1 MKLYKILFALS
12 FAAFCA
18 GCGDDDSSS
27 ASPEEESSSSR
38 IASFKSSSSLS
49 NRADIAY
56 NDTLE
61 LGDTVAL
68 DFEIPKSKKDI
79 DEESGYIYITDTTK
93 SIRLFLGEFVKGTR
107 INVHIVSSGM
117 SKDSIRI
124 QNEIGDELNTLKP
137 VWNESKKDSVFGNYM
152 MPGHDGKMQ
161 ENSFV
166 AFSDGFYYMNL
177 KAKFEKSSRIRAYV
191 DIDSAY
197 FVYTGEED
205 SIHMNLTDTI
215 RGIFTIGEG
224 PSSVKVLFSGN
235 EGVSIALNAEGK
247 SIGKFELYE
256 QDTSLISKNDSSI
269 DALLLP
275 HDTTDWSIK
284 IVPTKVISYLTG
296 PYATFEIESISRPLD
311 KGEYFRNPDSIS
323 VPGDTLTVV
332 RPRNDQAK
340 YYLYQEQYIWLAD
353 LNPGDSID
361 VYHFMEGYCDNQVTC
376 PASCEILDSKRKS
389 VQEISC
395 LYGGSLKVT
404 SKMKKGAYY
413 LHYVRTGDIYPTDES
428 QVLTLKTYIQQPGLF
443 KEFNFFDEEEDEVYG
458 EKALR
463 AKVGDT
469 LRFENFKFRT
479 MPKVASTNV
488 RWFLSC
494 EDVPYLGTSA
504 YIATL
509 DNCEDELEIYSSSYL
524 VIQDSAFGKT
534 PHIIAQSLADPT
546 ARDTLSLS
554 ISEK

>member
-56 NDTLE
+56 NDSLE
-61 LGDTVAL
+61 IGDTVAL

-79 DEESGYIYITDTTK
+79 DEESGYIYISDTTK
-93 SIRLFLGEFVKGTR
+93 SIKLFLGEFVKGTR
-107 INVHIVSSGM
+107 INVNIQSSGM
-117 SKDSIRI
+117 SKDTIRI
-124 QNEIGDELNTLKP
+124 RNEIGDNLNTLLPIWDK
-137 VWNESKKDSVFGNYM
+137 SKEDSVFSNYM
-152 MPGHDGKMQ
+152 IAGHDGKMQ

-166 AFSDGFYYMNL
+166 VFNDGFYYMDV
-177 KAKFEKSSRIRAYV
+177 KGKFEKSSRIRAYINV
-191 DIDSAY
+191 DSAY
-197 FVYTGEED
+197 FAYTGEED
-205 SIHMNLTDTI
+205 SIEMKLTDTL
-215 RGIFTIGEG
+215 RGIFIIGEG
-224 PSSVKVLFSGN
+224 PSVVDVNFSGN
-235 EGVSIALNAEGK
+235 EGLSIALNATGR

-256 QDTSLISKNDSSI
+256 QDTTLVNKNDSTI

-275 HDTTDWSIK
+275 HDTTDWTLK
-284 IVPTKVISYLTG
+284 ISPTKVISYLTG
-296 PYATFEIESISRPLD
+296 PYATFEIESVSRPLE
-311 KGEYFRNPDSIS
+311 KGEYFTKPDSID
-323 VPGDTLTVV
+323 VPGDTLVV
-332 RPRNDQAK
+332 ERPRNDQAK

-353 LNPGDSID
+353 LKPGDSID
-361 VYHFMEGYCDNQVTC
+361 VFHFMEGYCDNQLVC
-376 PASCEILDSKRKS
+376 PATCEILDSKRKS

-404 SKMKKGAYY
+404 DKMKKGAYY

-428 QVLTLKTYIQQPGLF
+428 QILTLKAYIQQPGLF
-443 KEFNFFDEEEDEVYG
+443 KEFAFFDEEEEEIYG
-458 EKALR
+458 ERAYR

-469 LRFENFKFRT
+469 LRFDTFKFRT

-488 RWFLSC
+488 RWFLPC
-494 EDVPYLGTSA
+494 EDVPYIGTSA
-504 YIATL
+504 YIATV
-509 DNCEDELEIYSSSYL
+509 DKCEQEQEIYTSSYL
-524 VIQDSAFGKT
+524 VVQDSAFGKT
-534 PHIIAQSLADPT
+534 PRIIAQSLADPT
-546 ARDTLSLS
+546 ARDTLNLS

>member
-1 MKLYKILFALS
+1 MKIYKFLFALS

-38 IASFKSSSSLS
+38 IASYKSSSSLS
-49 NRADIAY
+49 TRADITY

-93 SIRLFLGEFVKGTR
+93 SIMLFLGEFVKGTR
-107 INVHIVSSGM
+107 VNVHIMTSGM
-117 SKDSIRI
+117 SKDSIQI
-124 QNEIGDELNTLKP
+124 SSETGDNLNTLYP
-137 VWNESKKDSVFGNYM
+137 VWSESKNDSIFSNYM
-152 MPGHDGKMQ
+152 IAGHEGKMQ
-161 ENSFV
+161 QNSFV
-166 AFSDGFYYMNL
+166 VFNDGFYYMNV
-177 KAKFEKSSRIRAYV
+177 KAKFDKSSRIRTYV
-191 DIDSAY
+191 SADSAY
-197 FVYTGEED
+197 FVYTGMED
-205 SIHMNLTDTI
+205 TIHMNLKDTL

-224 PSSVKVLFSGN
+224 PSVVDVRLSGN
-235 EGVSIALNAEGK
+235 EGVSVALNATGS
-247 SIGKFELYE
+247 SISKFELYE
-256 QDTSLISKNDSSI
+256 QDTNLVSKSDSVI

-275 HDTTDWSIK
+275 HDTTDWSLRIF
-284 IVPTKVISYLTG
+284 PTKVISYLSG
-296 PYATFEIESISRPLD
+296 PYATFEIESVSRPLE
-311 KGEYFRNPDSIS
+311 KGEYFTNPDSID
-323 VPGDTLTVV
+323 VPGDTLVVV

-361 VYHFMEGYCDNQVTC
+361 VFHFMEGYCDNQVTC
-376 PASCEILDSKRKS
+376 PANCEILDSKRKS

-443 KEFNFFDEEEDEVYG
+443 KEFNFFDEEEEEIYG
-458 EKALR
+458 EKAFR

-488 RWFLSC
+488 RWFLTC

-504 YIATL
+504 YIAAL
-509 DNCEDELEIYSSSYL
+509 DNCEDELEIYASSYL
-524 VIQDSAFGKT
+524 VVQDNAFGKT